1 MFQNLPSDIKRRNA
15 VIAKVKDSP
24 PAVLTRKPGSHG
36 SLDAREA
43 SSGKAQP
50 SSTLAV
56 DATPQGIDITFDP
69 TAPLSSQFTFNNNS
83 NSILNGKR
91 YLPVAQQNTTIT
103 LGLKTQNGASAA
115 NFSPS
120 PLNWLDEPSGI
131 LPGSTTFTVDP
142 PPHYLT
148 PWIFTVNINYGG
160 VNNIMSPAFYLVKAP
175 ADPVALNLVYTPG
188 DGSFQLLNPDD
199 NQPVIAVAH
208 QQILLN
214 VLPAT
219 YQITLS
225 GATFNTMTPIVWS
238 TGTLLADNR
247 WPAWISPLPSAP
259 GLSHNNT
266 VLTFSIPGPISGQSA
281 GFQFAVDVNGL
292 TVLSPD
298 PIIINATIGD
308 G

>member
-1 MFQNLPSDIKRRNA
+1 M
-15 VIAKVKDSP
+15 IAKVKDSP
-24 PAVLTRKPGSHG
+24 PAALTRKPGSHR
-36 SLDAREA
+36 SLDDRKV
-43 SSGKAQP
+43 SGGEAQP
-50 SSTLAV
+50 SPTLAV
-56 DATPQGIDITFDP
+56 DATPQAIDITYDP
-69 TAPLSSQFTFNNNS
+69 TAPPSSQFTFNNNS
-83 NSILNGKR
+83 NSLLKGKR
-91 YLPVAQQNTTIT
+91 YLPVAQQNTPIT

-120 PLNWLDEPSGI
+120 PLNWLDEPSDI

-148 PWIFTVNINYGG
+148 PWIFTANINYGG

-175 ADPVALNLVYTPG
+175 ADPVALNLVYNPD
-188 DGSFQLLNPDD
+188 DGSFQLLNPDN

-219 YQITLS
+219 YQITLF
-225 GATFNTMTPIVWS
+225 GATFHTNPIVW
-238 TGTLLADNR
+238 GPGALLENG
-247 WPAWISPLPSAP
+247 WPTWIAPFPSAP
-259 GLSHNNT
+259 GLSQDNT
-266 VLTFSIPGPISGQSA
+266 VLTFSIPGPISGQSI